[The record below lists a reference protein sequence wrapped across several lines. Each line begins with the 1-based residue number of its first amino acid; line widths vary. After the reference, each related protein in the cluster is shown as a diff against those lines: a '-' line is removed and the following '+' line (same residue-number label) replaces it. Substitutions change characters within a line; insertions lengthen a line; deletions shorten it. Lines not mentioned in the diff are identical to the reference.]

1 MVEHAIR
8 NRTVRD
14 TRAEEDM
21 TRIAV
26 VYYSSTG
33 NVHQLASAVAQG
45 AEEAGAEVRLRRVPE
60 LAPQEAIDSNPLWR
74 GHVAAPAGGGPRR
87 RPPAPPAARD
97 STPLR
102 RARGDATAGGVQEAS
117 PADLEWADGY
127 ALGSPTRFGTPSAQM
142 KQFID
147 TLGGLWFTGK
157 LANKGATAFTSAQNT
172 HGGNETTILTFF
184 NIFSHFGA
192 VIVPPG
198 YTDPLLF
205 GAGGNPYGVSNASGG
220 KSATVTDA
228 EPAAARYQGRRLAR
242 GD

>member
-1 MVEHAIR
+1 MAK
-8 NRTVRD
+8 
-14 TRAEEDM
+14 
-21 TRIAV
+21 IAV
-26 VYYSSTG
+26 IYYSSTG
-33 NVHQLASAVAQG
+33 NVHQLAAALAEGAQ
-45 AEEAGAEVRLRRVPE
+45 EAGAEVRLRRVPE
-60 LAPQEAIDSNPLWR
+60 LAPEEAIDSNPLWR
-74 GHVAAPAGGGPRR
+74 AHV
-87 RPPAPPAARD
+87 
-97 STPLR
+97 
-102 RARGDATAGGVQEAS
+102 DATADEVQEAT

-127 ALGSPTRFGTPSAQM
+127 ALGSPTRFGTPAAQM

-157 LANKGATAFTSAQNT
+157 LADKGATAFTSAQNV

-205 GAGGNPYGVSNASGG
+205 EAGGNPYGVSNASGG

-228 EPAAARYQGRRLAR
+228 ELAAARYQGRRLAEVSAKLVA
-242 GD
+242 

>member
-1 MVEHAIR
+1 
-8 NRTVRD
+8 
-14 TRAEEDM
+14 M
-21 TRIAV
+21 TKIAV

-33 NVHQLASAVAQG
+33 NVHQLAAAVAEG

-60 LAPQEAIDSNPLWR
+60 LAPEEAIDSNPMWR
-74 GHVAAPAGGGPRR
+74 AHV
-87 RPPAPPAARD
+87 
-97 STPLR
+97 
-102 RARGDATAGGVQEAS
+102 DATAGEVQEAT

-127 ALGSPTRFGTPSAQM
+127 ALGSPTRFGTPAAQM

-157 LANKGATAFTSAQNT
+157 LANKGATAFTSAQNV

-205 GAGGNPYGVSNASGG
+205 EAGGNPYGISSASGG
-220 KSATVTDA
+220 KSAAVTDA
-228 EPAAARYQGRRLAR
+228 ELAGARYQGRRLAEVTAKLAA
-242 GD
+242 